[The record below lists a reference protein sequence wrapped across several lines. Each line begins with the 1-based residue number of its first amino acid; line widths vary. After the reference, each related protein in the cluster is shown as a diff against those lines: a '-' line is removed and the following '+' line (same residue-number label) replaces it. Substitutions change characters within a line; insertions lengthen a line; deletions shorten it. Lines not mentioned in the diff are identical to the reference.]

1 MAYYY
6 PEGYFGPICDAPISD
21 EEIAARNRV
30 SLPDPVDEFVDVY
43 GPEEP
48 WWLPMKE
55 LMGFLP
61 RHLIGIRCKQKPDG
75 TYYDCQYDFIG
86 DKIPGDSFPGAGT
99 VGLNDRFFVPK
110 IGPESCSP
118 FDSDINIRPT
128 RFVQA
133 DGTIITKYKRERSK
147 PVTYNVSAKKT
158 SIPEPIT
165 VQAVWNA
172 DGTAITV
179 TGNGSGNLPLKY
191 TWDDNPSISGTVLD
205 TITITDDTGEVTTWT
220 QSGENGSETDYIL
233 VSAGTY
239 TVNYNGMNGPS
250 NRRRASDTLLEFDDD
265 PPGSAAGTYPIT
277 VAAQGTNGRG
287 INAALLSVSSDR
299 IRWTDSTSQ
308 NDTDAELIIR
318 SATGGASA
326 NFTGSNESNIALVI
340 TGTGTVEL
348 EFEWDDNPNV
358 NGQAVGALSIDG
370 QTYNQTG
377 DEGDTTIT
385 FGGGGDFD
393 INSTFEILPFDAVD
407 FDFEESW
414 WNEDGQKYGVWVNPE
429 ECTLPFEEQEVTYT
443 IFIEQDGV
451 YGFTFGSDDNSTVVL
466 GDSDILFNNLPGGIF
481 AAGTYSTPYTVTR
494 NLTRGNIKVTVKC
507 TNSAA
512 GFVDAEGRPEGL
524 AYFWG
529 RNPGGWFLKI
539 CKGGPC
545 SGSGASAAWVPS
557 GPHQAWSSFMNAY
570 AVYPSA
576 TLPLSGINHTATWNI
591 DIPATDTYTLEL
603 QADNQATILLD
614 GAQVATSGSFTS
626 STTASLSNL
635 SVGAHTITATV
646 TNQAPN
652 APVIDEWTS
661 NPGGVAWTITR
672 PGSTQVETVNTTVQV
687 ENDIQAVFND
697 NGFIIVTGQGT
708 GEIQLIFE
716 WDDNPNTNN
725 TALGSI
731 SIAGKTFV
739 QTAGVERG
747 SDSYKFTAAAG
758 QVYPIL
764 ITNNSGGFSKQNDTK
779 LCFRDEDGNDCNAE
793 LKISSVKHPGTFT
806 TTTSETVTNN
816 ISETIVA
823 KSTDIQQNILTT
835 GNLIWHTRLASG
847 YEYYQQ

>member
-110 IGPESCSP
+110 IGPDSCSP

-179 TGNGSGNLPLKY
+179 TGNGSGNLPLRY
-191 TWDDNPSISGTVLD
+191 AWDDNPSIAGTVLD

-220 QSGENGSETDYIL
+220 QSGGKGSETDYIL

-239 TVNYNGMNGPS
+239 TVNYNGLGGPS
-250 NRRRASDTLLEFDDD
+250 YRRRASDALLEFDDN
-265 PPGSAAGTYPIT
+265 PG
-277 VAAQGTNGRG
+277 
-287 INAALLSVSSDR
+287 
-299 IRWTDSTSQ
+299 
-308 NDTDAELIIR
+308 
-318 SATGGASA
+318 
-326 NFTGSNESNIALVI
+326 
-340 TGTGTVEL
+340 
-348 EFEWDDNPNV
+348 
-358 NGQAVGALSIDG
+358 DG
-370 QTYNQTG
+370 
-377 DEGDTTIT
+377 
-385 FGGGGDFD
+385 FD

-524 AYFWG
+524 AFFWG

-576 TLPLSGINHTATWNI
+576 TLPLSGITHTATWNI

-739 QTAGVERG
+739 QTTGRTRG

-758 QVYPIL
+758 QIYPIL

-806 TTTSETVTNN
+806 TTTSEIVTNN